1 MSASISEGV
10 VDPPPPPPLAE
21 MVKDTFVV
29 LEPPVPVAV
38 TAAVEVAAVVGV
50 PVMAPVVAL
59 RESPAGKPVAAHE
72 FTGRLVAS
80 VSTGVCENAT
90 PTVPVKACPAVMI
103 GTPAP
108 TTKETDWFALVPPGP
123 VARRSGAEVTMAVG
137 VPVMAP
143 VVALRESPAGNA
155 PLAMAHEVAGRVL
168 ALVSAG
174 VCENATPTLP
184 VKDWPGVIVGGK
196 TAAMVMVPVAWALVP
211 PIPVAVKVML
221 PVNGSRGVPVIRP
234 ADALKVA
241 HDGSAVHVH
250 EVAGRLTESSNEAR
264 PIKAEP
270 TKPVN

>member
-1 MSASISEGV
+1 
-10 VDPPPPPPLAE
+10 
-21 MVKDTFVV
+21 MVKDTFVGV

-72 FTGRLVAS
+72 VAGRLLALVRFM
-80 VSTGVCENAT
+80 TPLNAV
-90 PTVPVKACPAVMI
+90 PTVPVMDWPAVMI

-123 VARRSGAEVTMAVG
+123 VARRSGAEVPMAVG

-184 VKDWPGVIVGGK
+184 VKDWPAVIVGGK

-234 ADALKVA
+234 TDALKVA

-250 EVAGRLTESSNEAR
+250 DVAGRLTESSNEAA
-264 PIKAEP
+264 PTKAEP
-270 TKPVN
+270 TNPVN